1 MEGNLLRAT
10 KGGQRGN
17 KKGCLLLVPLCLQSP
32 PSVTLPYLSLAGR
45 CQELATAWNAVLGA
59 DSGLASLLG
68 PTGFHYAG
76 PGATRATAHRSVIL
90 LLSPQKTNVD
100 VRRDLDH
107 SVPVAIATLVESH
120 SSILMITE
128 TISIG
133 NGAQGPKWMLA

>member
-17 KKGCLLLVPLCLQSP
+17 KGCLLLVLLCLQSP

-45 CQELATAWNAVLGA
+45 RQELATAWNAVVLTVAWPACWGL
-59 DSGLASLLG
+59 LASIMRGQAPPEQL
-68 PTGFHYAG
+68 PTGQSSSSFLRRRPTSMSAV
-76 PGATRATAHRSVIL
+76 TLTIDSV
-90 LLSPQKTNVD
+90 T
-100 VRRDLDH
+100 
-107 SVPVAIATLVESH
+107 VAIATLVESH